1 MKTQEKIANAVEK
14 ITEKLVERED
24 HVRGVMLAI
33 LSKTNVLLLG
43 SPGTAKSML
52 AILYQKAIK
61 DAKMFERLLT
71 KFTSPDEVV
80 GPFSL
85 KALDNDEYVRLLDG
99 YIGDANI
106 AFLDEIFKSSSAL
119 LNSLLT
125 IINERKITN
134 GKETVKI
141 PLLTV
146 IGASNEI
153 PELEDGLSAFLD
165 RFLLKYDVRPIVE
178 GMNRIKMLKN
188 DDMDLEP
195 LLSFADIKKAQEEV
209 EQIVISD
216 DAFEMYNNL
225 ILGLKKAGLGSSDRT
240 YKLAI
245 NLLKAEA
252 YLNGNSEVTKGDFEI
267 LRHAFWSDPEQQRK
281 LYSIILK
288 DVNPAKEE
296 IVQLYNSAKELLD
309 DIENETDPTKKNK
322 ASLEA
327 LNNLKTIQQKIQ
339 KIIALHKDSMSKNQ
353 LEDLNKYSK
362 NVEKLFEL
370 LFAGMNIT
378 VSR

>member
-1 MKTQEKIANAVEK
+1 M
-14 ITEKLVERED
+14 D
-24 HVRGVMLAI
+24 
-33 LSKTNVLLLG
+33 
-43 SPGTAKSML
+43 
-52 AILYQKAIK
+52 
-61 DAKMFERLLT
+61 
-71 KFTSPDEVV
+71 TS
-80 GPFSL
+80 
-85 KALDNDEYVRLLDG
+85 
-99 YIGDANI
+99 GDANI

-178 GMNRIKMLKN
+178 GMKIIKMLKN
-188 DDMDLEP
+188 DDMDLVP